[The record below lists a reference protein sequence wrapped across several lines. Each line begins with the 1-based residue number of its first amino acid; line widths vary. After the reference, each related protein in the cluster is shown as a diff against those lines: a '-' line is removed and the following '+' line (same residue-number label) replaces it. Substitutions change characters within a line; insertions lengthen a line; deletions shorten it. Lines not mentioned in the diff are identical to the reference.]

1 MSCVDTD
8 DSSPRRDCRRC
19 YFSQVPALNDR
30 FYLGAVRPYCWLAA
44 ILLFLSYII
53 GLWFTLRTHAAVI
66 WNSEIDEKKLQNA
79 EGHQSSGQQPLSGA
93 PYGRLQRQATNASAA
108 EAAHAA
114 DIRESQLYKK
124 ILGQSLKQVGLGP
137 RSEDNTRHN
146 SASDPS
152 ASNGPNGATQTPH
165 QVPPKS
171 SGGESARSDLQ
182 IPGLTD
188 AQNTNLVREVAE
200 MAATAATIA
209 ARDATRAPRKVS
221 SSAHGHT
228 HTSHSHRPPTL
239 RIATV
244 HGDGEEAILA
254 EATAHSGGHD
264 APNWSRTKSS
274 VILMGA
280 TILYALIAEIL
291 VNTVDVVLDGVAID
305 EKFLGITLFALV
317 PNTTEF
323 LVSSQASLGSLWV
336 LTRG

>member
-1 MSCVDTD
+1 M
-8 DSSPRRDCRRC
+8 
-19 YFSQVPALNDR
+19 
-30 FYLGAVRPYCWLAA
+30 
-44 ILLFLSYII
+44 
-53 GLWFTLRTHAAVI
+53 
-66 WNSEIDEKKLQNA
+66 
-79 EGHQSSGQQPLSGA
+79 
-93 PYGRLQRQATNASAA
+93 
-108 EAAHAA
+108 
-114 DIRESQLYKK
+114 YKR
-124 ILGQSLKQVGLGP
+124 ILGQSLKQVGLGS

-152 ASNGPNGATQTPH
+152 VSNGPNGATQTPTPH
-165 QVPPKS
+165 LVPPKS
-171 SGGESARSDLQ
+171 SGGDSERSDLQ
-182 IPGLTD
+182 IPGLID

-221 SSAHGHT
+221 SSIHGHT

-239 RIATV
+239 RTATV
-244 HGDGEEAILA
+244 HGDGEEAMLA

-274 VILMGA
+274 IILMGA

-291 VNTVDVVLDGVAID
+291 VNTVDVVLEGVAID

-323 LVSSQASLGSLWV
+323 LVSSYPLNRVVIDANQGDEECHFLCDE
-336 LTRG
+336 R